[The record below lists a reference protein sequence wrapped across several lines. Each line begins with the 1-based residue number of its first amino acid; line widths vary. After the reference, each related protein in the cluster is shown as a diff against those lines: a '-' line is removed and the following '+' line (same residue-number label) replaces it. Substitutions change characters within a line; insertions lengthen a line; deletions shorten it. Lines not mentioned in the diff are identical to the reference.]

1 VDARKE
7 RVSRNEAMFRSVN
20 LEVERVSEELGGG
33 PDDRLEILC
42 ECGEDSCGA
51 TLDVG
56 RAEYDDA
63 HKQPDR
69 FMVAPG
75 HEDEQIEH
83 VVKRTPDYLIVD
95 KFGEAE
101 RVAEAEE
108 RREGGA

>member
-1 VDARKE
+1 MYRA
-7 RVSRNEAMFRSVN
+7 VN
-20 LEVERVSEELGGG
+20 LEVARVSEETGGG
-33 PDDRLEILC
+33 PNDRLEILC
-42 ECGEDSCGA
+42 ECGEDGCNT
-51 TLDVG
+51 TLDVS

-63 HKQPDR
+63 HQQPDR

-83 VVKRTPDYLIVD
+83 VVKRTPEYLIVD

-108 RREGGA
+108 RREGSA

>member
-1 VDARKE
+1 MYRA
-7 RVSRNEAMFRSVN
+7 VN

-42 ECGEDSCGA
+42 ECGEDRCET
-51 TLDVG
+51 TLGVS
-56 RAEYDDA
+56 RAEYDEA
-63 HKQPDR
+63 HRQPDR

-75 HEDEQIEH
+75 HEDEQLEH
-83 VVKRTPDYLIVD
+83 VVKRTPEYLIVD

-108 RREGGA
+108 RREGSV

>member
-7 RVSRNEAMFRSVN
+7 RIARNEAMFRSVN

-33 PDDRLEILC
+33 PNDRLEILC
-42 ECGEDSCGA
+42 ECGKDGCSA

-63 HKQPDR
+63 HKQSDR
-69 FMVAPG
+69 FMVTPG

-83 VVKRTPDYLIVD
+83 VVKRTPDYFIVD

-108 RREGGA
+108 SREGSA